1 MHGGLRVAVNTQ
13 HEPSPHNFRCAAQHW
28 SLDRI
33 RAKIG
38 LMRSRRICTLLA
50 AVLLHAAAACFAAEV
65 SIPTSADPAQIPATT
80 YKPEGPGPFPAIV
93 ILHDCSG
100 LSARSS
106 GAPKRWSDELV
117 AKGYV
122 TILPDSFTPRGH
134 AGGICTVPP
143 AERNAGVTPTHRA
156 SDAYAALAYLR
167 TLPYVDGNRVGLMGG
182 SHGGASTL
190 ATMVAP
196 QAKDKGFLAAV
207 ALYPACALNM
217 GGWHVDLT
225 GDYAPAAP
233 VQILIGELDDWTPAE
248 NCRRLADAAQKAGH
262 PDRWPQRSGSR
273 FAGPGWPATPAGWR
287 GRSRFG
293 QAGEPL
299 RGPDPGPS

>member
-1 MHGGLRVAVNTQ
+1 MPAMRANPVRLMTLALLGI
-13 HEPSPHNFRCAAQHW
+13 AAF
-28 SLDRI
+28 
-33 RAKIG
+33 
-38 LMRSRRICTLLA
+38 
-50 AVLLHAAAACFAAEV
+50 ACSAAEV
-65 SIPTSADPAQIPATT
+65 SIPADATGALPIPATT

-100 LSARSS
+100 LGPRSS
-106 GAPKRWSDELV
+106 GSPKRWSDELV
-117 AKGYV
+117 ARGYA

-143 AERNAGVTPTHRA
+143 LQRNSGVTPTERA
-156 SDAYAALAYLR
+156 NDAYAALAYLR
-167 TLPYVDGNRVGLMGG
+167 TLPYVDGNRVGVMGG

-207 ALYPACALNM
+207 ALYPACALNV
-217 GGWHVDLT
+217 GGWHENLT

-233 VQILIGELDDWTPAE
+233 VQILIGEIDDWTPAE

-262 PDRWPQRSGSR
+262 PVTIKVY
-273 FAGPGWPATPAGWR
+273 PGAHHSFDSANPVRYVATRVNPNAPGRR
-287 GRSRFG
+287 GATTGG
-293 QAGEPL
+293 QAVAWADSL
-299 RGPDPGPS
+299 REVVAFFGRYLGK